1 MRFAFT
7 SSSGSDK
14 DHSIL
19 RHSVSFL
26 GDTVMSCDERVHRI
40 IMSAYDAAFQKIPWI
55 TAASSIAE
63 QLGAY
68 GTTMVLHRTDRN
80 EVITSAMAGY
90 RDLPF
95 DSILQEYAAHYHA
108 RNPQALFERARPNAL
123 IYLDGTDPIYNAE
136 NYPDFC
142 RWEKDRIGI
151 QYHATGYC
159 RPSKDLTYALA
170 LSGSEGTGPF
180 SSESLDLFRIFLE
193 HLRRAVDIAHRLE
206 SILDGLLEANPR
218 AIATLDGKGQPV
230 FVNSAMLALARERD
244 GIVLD
249 ATKLR
254 MLHAADNTRFQHL
267 CSSVL
272 RLNSGEVALGGSMV
286 VSRPSG
292 RRGYVLTVAPLPHR
306 TQDLTRESGAVLVT
320 VIDPERRRELP
331 VERLSQVFGLTP
343 AEARVAAAL
352 SQGDRLEEIA
362 KSGGVS
368 MGTVRSQLKAIFAKT
383 GATTQAVLVGLVT
396 QVLR

>member
-1 MRFAFT
+1 M
-7 SSSGSDK
+7 
-14 DHSIL
+14 
-19 RHSVSFL
+19 SF
-26 GDTVMSCDERVHRI
+26 DERVHRI
-40 IMSAYDAAFQKIPWI
+40 IMSAYDAAFQKTPWI
-55 TAASSIAE
+55 TVASSIAE

-68 GTTMVLHRTDRN
+68 GTTLVLHRTNRN
-80 EVITSAMAGY
+80 EVLTSAMAGY

-123 IYLDGTDPIYNAE
+123 IYLDGIDPTYNAE

-170 LSGSEGTGPF
+170 VSGSAGTGPF
-180 SSESLDLFRIFLE
+180 SSESLDLFRIFMD
-193 HLRRAVDIAHRLE
+193 HLRQAVDMAHRLGTLETQKVQLE

-218 AIATLDGKGQPV
+218 AIATLDAKGQPV

-249 ATKLR
+249 ATRLR
-254 MLHAADNTRFQHL
+254 MLNSGDNTRFQHL
-267 CSSVL
+267 CASAL
-272 RLNSGEVALGGSMV
+272 RLNSGRVAVGGSMA

-292 RRGYVLTVAPLPHR
+292 KRGYALTVAPLPYSAQVP
-306 TQDLTRESGAVLVT
+306 TGQGGTVLVSI
-320 VIDPERRRELP
+320 VDPECRRELP
-331 VERLSQVFGLTP
+331 VERLTQVFGLTP

-362 KSGGVS
+362 ASGSVS
-368 MGTVRSQLKAIFAKT
+368 VGTVRSQLKAIFAKT

>member
-1 MRFAFT
+1 M
-7 SSSGSDK
+7 
-14 DHSIL
+14 
-19 RHSVSFL
+19 SF
-26 GDTVMSCDERVHRI
+26 DERVHRI
-40 IMSAYDAAFQKIPWI
+40 IMSAYDAAFQKTPWI
-55 TAASSIAE
+55 TVASSVAE
-63 QLGAY
+63 RLGAY
-68 GTTMVLHRTDRN
+68 GTTLVLHRTDRN
-80 EVITSAMAGY
+80 EVVTSAMAGY

-123 IYLDGTDPIYNAE
+123 IYLDGTDPTYNAE

-170 LSGSEGTGPF
+170 LSGSAGTGPF
-180 SSESLDLFRIFLE
+180 SSESLDLFRIFMD
-193 HLRRAVDIAHRLE
+193 HLRQAVDMAHRIGTLETQKVQLE

-218 AIATLDGKGQPV
+218 AIATLDAKGQPV
-230 FVNSAMLALARERD
+230 FVNSAMLALARQRD

-249 ATKLR
+249 ATRLR
-254 MLHAADNTRFQHL
+254 MLNSVDNARFQHL
-267 CSSVL
+267 CASAL
-272 RLNSGEVALGGSMV
+272 RLNSGGVAVGGSMAL
-286 VSRPSG
+286 SRPSG
-292 RRGYVLTVAPLPHR
+292 KRGYAVTVAPLPR
-306 TQDLTRESGAVLVT
+306 SAQIQTGQGGAVLVT
-320 VIDPERRRELP
+320 VVDPDCRRELP
-331 VERLSQVFGLTP
+331 VERLTQVFGLTP

-362 KSGGVS
+362 ASGGVS
-368 MGTVRSQLKAIFAKT
+368 VGTIRSQLKAIFAKT
-383 GATTQAVLVGLVT
+383 GATTQAVLVGLVI